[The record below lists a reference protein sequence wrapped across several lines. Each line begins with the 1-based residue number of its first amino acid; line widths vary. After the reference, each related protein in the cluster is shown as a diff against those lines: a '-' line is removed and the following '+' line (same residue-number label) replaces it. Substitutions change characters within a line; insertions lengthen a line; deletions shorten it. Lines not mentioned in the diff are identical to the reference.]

1 MAPLGYPPLANL
13 ARLLD
18 ESCLVVR
25 FVFIFM
31 VMPRLLR
38 GSSST
43 GVWTLCRVGLLCGL
57 GATGCGKGP
66 MSSAPAG
73 PQAVGAAAPAPISE
87 GRAPSLAPPS
97 SPPSS
102 LPSEVPSE
110 VPSSPRSSPP
120 SEVSPVPQP
129 LEVALEDAPRCLQF
143 LDAET
148 VLYTTGWPPTVRG
161 RTVDARTGAFGAEVD
176 PRKCAPSRSADG
188 AWVLATDA
196 SAGTSA
202 VVEIRNAA
210 TGKLRARFSPWR
222 KRVFEYDSGYLL
234 VARFFP
240 EGDRIAL
247 LLAEDVTRGATL
259 SIWSQRQRRIVR
271 ELALTTLDDDN
282 PSLIAPTPGEAL
294 AVSADGRFVF
304 AGNFDTAVHVFDLG
318 AEGQE
323 RSLPTDLSV
332 VTALALSPDGRW
344 LAATGQGRNRAG
356 SVTAFE
362 VATGRR
368 LGSVPAPGDC
378 DTLAI
383 SPDGGRVAVS
393 CKRPAVAGPGAASHP
408 MPRVLLVFTAAQ
420 LGI

>member
-1 MAPLGYPPLANL
+1 MVPLGYQPLANL
-13 ARLLD
+13 ARPPD

-25 FVFIFM
+25 FVFIFV
-31 VMPRLLR
+31 VMPRWLR

-43 GVWTLCRVGLLCGL
+43 GVWTLCRVGLLCWL
-57 GATGCGKGP
+57 GATGCGKRP

-73 PQAVGAAAPAPISE
+73 PQAVSAAAPAPISE
-87 GRAPSLAPPS
+87 ERAPSLAPPS
-97 SPPSS
+97 S
-102 LPSEVPSE
+102 EV
-110 VPSSPRSSPP
+110 SPP

-129 LEVALEDAPRCLQF
+129 LEVALKDAPRCLQF

-282 PSLIAPTPGEAL
+282 PSLIAPSPGEAL

-344 LAATGQGRNRAG
+344 LAATGQARNRAG